1 MARRFLTFMLG
12 IITGILIL
20 VIAVGGTAYVVLTKE
35 GGMATV
41 QEKIEG
47 SEINNTLHI
56 NLSEEQQ
63 AQSLLEYGQGLI
75 SAFSN
80 LSSGKIGDLEDTL
93 GITAISDLISDTIG
107 LDAEIIRSSSLENL
121 GETITNNLTLQV
133 MTDKFGIELPD
144 MPLFQDEEFLSKP
157 VSTAFGSLDQETLDK
172 IVEVVYDDE
181 ATADKPASSKL
192 LQRLGKKT
200 IKEASSDMDGIVK
213 ETEVADVMTITDDSS
228 EVLKYFRDNN
238 TTIDGIDQAIKD
250 MKISNA
256 ITVNDDSSSVMKYLA
271 EKKLDE
277 IDGAIKEM
285 KIADAVDIVTDEEVA
300 AAKEDGK
307 ELTASSPVLQYF
319 KRNGTTLDGI
329 NTAIKD
335 MKVGD
340 AITIDENS
348 SSAMKY
354 LQDKKLDE
362 IDGAIKV
369 MPVADAVEIV
379 TDEEAAAA
387 AKEGKTLTPSSPVL
401 QYFKNSKTTLEGL
414 NTAIEA
420 MKISDAVKIVTDEEA
435 AAAANEGIT
444 LTPSSP
450 VLQYFK
456 KKEARLNNLNDAI
469 EAMTIGDAVK
479 IDTNSSK
486 VLQYLQKTKL
496 TELDAD
502 IKKMTIGDAVAI
514 DSNSSKVLQY
524 LKNTTLDGLDKAI
537 NDMKIGD
544 AVEIVLDS
552 EATEEKPAS
561 SKVLQYL
568 KDAKLTELDDKIKKM
583 KISDAVA
590 VNENSHA
597 ILQKISD
604 LTLTELGDKNTL
616 QSRINDVTI
625 GEVVTV
631 GDDSEPILVALK
643 DTTLGGL
650 NDKIKTLTV
659 KDVFKDNDVGILSA
673 VPEDTTLDKIAESL
687 TNTFKG
693 TGLYSMRAM
702 GMFDYKL
709 DYEDETTH
717 DEYVKK
723 ANMHNATPQNLVNAM
738 TSMVDAVDSGNI
750 SKIKEA
756 MAKTNNV
763 KIYLKESTTQLSS
776 ITPTK
781 TVQEYTGTVTYTGGS
796 AHYTYYLQKGGS
808 TDNVKDIDSIV
819 TKDTTSGYYVI
830 TPSIVKKLA
839 TVAGEVCYGVTFFVD
854 DGIKI
859 AITDTY
865 SDGTKGNFDCLFGM
879 DFACATTDSNALAFY
894 TDSTGMINA
903 TSDGGY
909 AYFRCNNIY
918 VESSAT
924 DAKTWATCGKTAED
938 LFTVKTLYKNA
949 TDKANRTKT
958 RNTLIEIVT
967 DTTK

>member
-256 ITVNDDSSSVMKYLA
+256 IAVNDDSSSVMKYLA

-285 KIADAVDIVTDEEVA
+285 KIADAVDIVTDEEVK

-319 KRNGTTLDGI
+319 KRNETTLDGI

-340 AITIDENS
+340 AITIGENS

-387 AKEGKTLTPSSPVL
+387 A
-401 QYFKNSKTTLEGL
+401 
-414 NTAIEA
+414 
-420 MKISDAVKIVTDEEA
+420 
-435 AAAANEGIT
+435 NEGIT

-456 KKEARLNNLNDAI
+456 KKEAKLNNLNDAI
-469 EAMTIGDAVK
+469 NDMTIGDAVK

-544 AVEIVLDS
+544 AVEIVTDS

-568 KDAKLTELDDKIKKM
+568 KDAKLTELDGKIKEM

-616 QSRINDVTI
+616 QSRINGVTI

-702 GMFDYKL
+702 GMFDYSL
-709 DYEDETTH
+709 DYEDGTTH

-763 KIYLKESTTQLSS
+763 KIYLKESTTTLDS

-781 TVQEYTGTVTYTGGS
+781 NVQEYTGTVTYTDGS

-808 TDNVKDIDSIV
+808 DANVKDINSIV
-819 TKDTTSGYYVI
+819 TKDVASGYYVI
-830 TPSIVKKLA
+830 TPSIVKNLA
-839 TVAGEVCYGVTFFVD
+839 TVNGKVCYGVTFFVD

-859 AITDTY
+859 AITDTD

-879 DFACATTDSNALAFY
+879 DFACATTGNALAFY

-918 VESSAT
+918 VGSSAT
-924 DAKTWATCGKTAED
+924 DAKTWAAYGKTAED

-949 TDKANRTKT
+949 TDKTNGTKT